1 LKKEEEQKRSIQEKE
16 EKKRK
21 REENKKL
28 REKGNKKP
36 KKKKVIQQ
44 DAEVEENIETPSETE
59 EDLSQSVDELEN
71 GEAVEV
77 QIGDF
82 VIVNYLDE
90 YYPAKVTDKDDE
102 KVLANAMAKAA
113 GDKWPSIKDEIWYDY
128 SEIIQKIE
136 PPVEINRRGFFSV
149 KDLKFC

>member
-1 LKKEEEQKRSIQEKE
+1 
-16 EKKRK
+16 
-21 REENKKL
+21 L

-36 KKKKVIQQ
+36 KKKVIQQ
-44 DAEVEENIETPSETE
+44 DAEVEENIEAPSETE
-59 EDLSQSVDELEN
+59 EDLSQNVDESEN
-71 GEAVEV
+71 GEAVEL

-113 GDKWPSIKDEIWYDY
+113 GDMEMAKY
-128 SEIIQKIE
+128 
-136 PPVEINRRGFFSV
+136 
-149 KDLKFC
+149 